1 MKTHQNPANQAGFSL
16 IDMMVG
22 TIIGL
27 LTILAI
33 MYSFKAFEGQKRT
46 TDSLSGAQ
54 SDGLMAIATL
64 DNSIRQAGVGLFTN
78 GSLLCSSVN
87 VYYNGSVVANGLQ
100 MMPVAI
106 MDGGAGGASDSI
118 QTMTSQSLL
127 GAASSSIVQPMPT
140 PSSVLKVAASS
151 NTGINVGGL
160 VLVGDPTAPGT
171 PCTVMGVT
179 GTHPTANGINI
190 LHASG
195 TSKWNPPNLATAFT
209 NVGPF
214 STNAQVV
221 PLGSF
226 SRTAYQP
233 LCNTLTATDLN
244 IGLAAA
250 AMCAGSTF
258 TNTNPVA
265 ANVVNIQAQ
274 YGVIPASMVGGI
286 SCWVNAT
293 GAGTNACDGSD
304 WVNPTA
310 ANIKRIEAIHVAV
323 TVMSPQIEKPN
334 STGTCTATASTAA
347 ANYPVSW
354 VGGPAIDLTGL
365 PNWKCY
371 RYKVFQTII
380 PIRNAIW
387 AN

>member
-87 VYYNGSVVANGLQ
+87 IYNNGSTVANGAQ
-100 MMPVAI
+100 MMPVLLT
-106 MDGGAGGASDSI
+106 DGGAGGASDSI
-118 QTMTSQSLL
+118 QTTTIQSSQGSASTS
-127 GAASSSIVQPMPT
+127 ITVPMPN
-140 PSSVLKVAASS
+140 PSAVLTVAKSTI
-151 NTGINVGGL
+151 TGINVGGF
-160 VLVGDPTAPGT
+160 VLVGDPTSPGT
-171 PCTVMGVT
+171 PCTVMQVT
-179 GTHPTANGINI
+179 TLQYPSNGINVV
-190 LHASG
+190 HNSGAS
-195 TSKWNPPNLATAFT
+195 SPWNPPNPNTAFT
-209 NVGPF
+209 TAPSYGTSAVVVPGAISRLNYQSFCNSLVSMDMNSGVGAPVCAGNTV
-214 STNAQVV
+214 TNAA
-221 PLGSF
+221 PL
-226 SRTAYQP
+226 
-233 LCNTLTATDLN
+233 
-244 IGLAAA
+244 
-250 AMCAGSTF
+250 
-258 TNTNPVA
+258 A

-304 WVNPTA
+304 WVNPSF

-323 TVMSPQIEKPN
+323 TVMSPQIEKPS
-334 STGTCTATASTAA
+334 STGACTATASTAA

-354 VGGPAIDLTGL
+354 VGGPAIDVTGL